1 MKKGLIKMSK
11 ISEHLPKL
19 MLVIYLA
26 VFAFFAYKPVKM
38 SLWITENAIALATVI
53 TLIIFYIRKVRFSN
67 LSYFLLLVALVWQT
81 IGGHYC
87 FGDVP
92 FDYVT
97 KLFGFSRNNY
107 DRFGHFM
114 VGFFAFPVME
124 YFESRGVIRSR
135 GINGLLV
142 VLSIFGVAA
151 IYEVVEWI
159 YFDIMTAANAND
171 VGEGFLGSQGDV
183 WDAQKDI
190 LCDGLGAVFTAI
202 LYRIRYYGKDVSKI
216 LNYK

>member
-1 MKKGLIKMSK
+1 
-11 ISEHLPKL
+11 

-26 VFAFFAYKPVKM
+26 VFAFFAYEPVKM
-38 SLWITENAIALATVI
+38 SLWITENTIALATVI
-53 TLIIFYIRKVRFSN
+53 TLVIFYIRGVRFSN

-151 IYEVVEWI
+151 IYEVIEWI

-190 LCDGLGAVFTAI
+190 LCDGLGAIFTAI
-202 LYRIRYYGKDVSKI
+202 LYRIRYYGEDVSKI
-216 LNYK
+216 LKYKQ

>member
-1 MKKGLIKMSK
+1 MSM
-11 ISEHLPKL
+11 ISKQWPKL

-26 VFAFFAYKPVKM
+26 VFAFFAYEPVKM

-53 TLIIFYIRKVRFSN
+53 TLVIFYIRGVRFSN

-183 WDAQKDI
+183 WDAQKDM
-190 LCDGLGAVFTAI
+190 LCDGLGAITTSIIYA
-202 LYRIRYYGKDVSKI
+202 IRYRGEDVSKI
-216 LNYK
+216 LKYKQ

>member
-1 MKKGLIKMSK
+1 MSK

-26 VFAFFAYKPVKM
+26 VFAFFAYKPIKM
-38 SLWITENAIALATVI
+38 SLWITENTIALATVI

-183 WDAQKDI
+183 WDAQKDM
-190 LCDGLGAVFTAI
+190 LLDLLGAALAAGIFYLQHRKGTQ
-202 LYRIRYYGKDVSKI
+202 IR
-216 LNYK
+216 

>member
-1 MKKGLIKMSK
+1 MSM
-11 ISEHLPKL
+11 ISKHWPKL

-26 VFAFFAYKPVKM
+26 VFAFYAYKPVKM
-38 SLWITENAIALATVI
+38 SLWITENTIALLTVAA
-53 TLIIFYIRKVRFSN
+53 LIIFYRKGVRFSN

-190 LCDGLGAVFTAI
+190 LCDGLGAIFTAI
-202 LYRIRYYGKDVSKI
+202 IYRIRYYGEDVSKI
-216 LNYK
+216 LKYKQ